1 MGKFILKA
9 LSGPL
14 KGQSFDI
21 KKGLKIGRTEGDII
35 LDDSSVS
42 SLHAKI
48 DIYPNG
54 KMMILDQDSKNRILI
69 NNKEV
74 IKSILEKGT
83 KFKIGKTEF
92 EVALVM
98 TAEELISHFMKK
110 LSKKVKDNPVVLK
123 PFSTPLEVSFIS
135 GLQKGQRY
143 YLSYGPRF
151 FGSESVDFPLFEKTA
166 PKKSFAIIPEESGPY
181 FVTKEPELVCFNG
194 EQVKK
199 HKIQNGDKVVIGETQ
214 LQIFFK

>member
-9 LSGPL
+9 LSGPVE
-14 KGQSFDI
+14 GRSFDV
-21 KKGLKIGRTEGDII
+21 KQGLKIGRSEGDII

-54 KMMILDQDSKNRILI
+54 KMMILDQDSKNKILI
-69 NNKEV
+69 DGREI
-74 IKSILEKGT
+74 IKSILERGT

-92 EVALVM
+92 EVALIM
-98 TAEELISHFMKK
+98 TAEEVVSNFMKK
-110 LSKKVKDNPVVLK
+110 LSKKIQDNPLALR
-123 PFSTPLEVSFIS
+123 PFSKPLEVSFIS
-135 GLQKGQRY
+135 GLQKGQSY

-166 PKKSFAIIPEESGPY
+166 PKKSFVITPEESGPY
-181 FVTKEPELVCFNG
+181 FITKEPELVCFNG
-194 EQVKK
+194 EQIKK
-199 HKIQNGDKVVIGETQ
+199 CKIKNGDKVLIGETQ